1 MTTTDA
7 YMWPGPSG
15 GRVPIPVAGEA
26 KQPVSRP
33 VLEVENRPLTQVLKP
48 SPVTRR
54 AHGGDASA
62 IHALIMAH
70 LAEGHLLPRT
80 LGNVTAMADRFTVVE
95 RDGVVLACG
104 ELAPLSTGV
113 AEVRSLVVHQDAR
126 GLGLG
131 RVVIEELRRRARA
144 GRFRTLCAF
153 THGPEFFVR
162 LGFSIV
168 PHSWLPEKVASD
180 CWSCTKFP
188 HCGQYAM
195 VVPVAATAN
204 SQVMRNQ
211 FVS

>member
-7 YMWPGPSG
+7 CMWPGSRG
-15 GRVPIPVAGEA
+15 SQVPIPPAGGA
-26 KQPVSRP
+26 QQPVSEP
-33 VLEVENRPLTQVLKP
+33 VLEVESR
-48 SPVTRR
+48 SPVPRR
-54 AHGGDASA
+54 ARAGDAPS

-131 RVVIEELRRRARA
+131 RVVIEELRRRART

-153 THGPEFFVR
+153 THGPEFFVH

-168 PHSWLPEKVASD
+168 PHSWLPEKVSSD

-195 VVPVAATAN
+195 VVPVTAPA
-204 SQVMRNQ
+204 SPLVSRNQ
-211 FVS
+211 LVS